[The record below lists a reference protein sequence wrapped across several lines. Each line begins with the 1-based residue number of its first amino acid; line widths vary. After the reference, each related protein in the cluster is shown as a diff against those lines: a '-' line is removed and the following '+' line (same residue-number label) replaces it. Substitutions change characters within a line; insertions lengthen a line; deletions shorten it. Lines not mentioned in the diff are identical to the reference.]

1 MQRAADRELRLMM
14 SPQLQRRSSNLAS
27 DVQGLT
33 RTRSGGEHAAKLTS
47 GVDAQLKHQSNID
60 INPDEGSFFHAMIS
74 YRVRPARPS
83 VRFCSILGNILR
95 RLPQT
100 QRL

>member
-1 MQRAADRELRLMM
+1 MM

-33 RTRSGGEHAAKLTS
+33 RTRSGGENAAKLTS
-47 GVDAQLKHQSNID
+47 GVDAQPKHQSNID

-100 QRL
+100 RRL